1 MGLYFTK
8 SYPHCP
14 QSFPPGFHSIK
25 EPVFCFFQ
33 QDIDKIYR
41 MGQKENRI
49 VFGDIKR
56 KNGELCMKT
65 DLLFHKSVEK
75 RALAGKALA
84 DRKKAV

>member
-1 MGLYFTK
+1 MLYKKLSTLSTEFSTRISLDK
-8 SYPHCP
+8 RAY
-14 QSFPPGFHSIK
+14 FLL
-25 EPVFCFFQ
+25 FQ
-33 QDIDKIYR
+33 QDIDKIYQI
-41 MGQKENRI
+41 GQKENRI

>member
-1 MGLYFTK
+1 
-8 SYPHCP
+8 
-14 QSFPPGFHSIK
+14 
-25 EPVFCFFQ
+25 
-33 QDIDKIYR
+33 